1 MFDLVSGDAVVI
13 TSKMENS
20 GSVLNAELMKL
31 GIVAN
36 VPKRSGII
44 LLWENKVKWLWL
56 KNQILL

>member
-44 LLWENKVKWLWL
+44 LL
-56 KNQILL
+56 